1 MSTATQQAAPRTKAY
16 DPLTGEKWRLA
27 KRMSSFYV
35 LLIPPVVLLFIFHYI
50 PIYGAVIAFKDFHYG
65 KGILGSPWNDFLHFE
80 RLFQDPFFFRVLRN
94 SILINVLHLVFGF
107 PAPILLALLVN
118 EVAHTAFRKTCQ
130 TISYLPHFVSWVV
143 LATIVRQLLH
153 PTFGVAAYA
162 FDILGMEAINFL
174 AYPPTFRGLLVVTA
188 IWQGVGWGAIIYLA
202 ALSSID
208 ESLYESFLE
217 NGLTGL
223 AEQEV
228 VEGFRH
234 PQRRTISRSEST
246 C

>member
-80 RLFQDPFFFRVLRN
+80 RLFQDPFFFL
-94 SILINVLHLVFGF
+94 
-107 PAPILLALLVN
+107 
-118 EVAHTAFRKTCQ
+118 
-130 TISYLPHFVSWVV
+130 
-143 LATIVRQLLH
+143 
-153 PTFGVAAYA
+153 AAYA

-234 PQRRTISRSEST
+234 PHRCTSSRSEST

>member
-27 KRMSSFYV
+27 NCMSSFYV

-65 KGILGSPWNDFLHFE
+65 KGIL
-80 RLFQDPFFFRVLRN
+80 
-94 SILINVLHLVFGF
+94 
-107 PAPILLALLVN
+107 
-118 EVAHTAFRKTCQ
+118 
-130 TISYLPHFVSWVV
+130 
-143 LATIVRQLLH
+143 
-153 PTFGVAAYA
+153 
-162 FDILGMEAINFL
+162 
-174 AYPPTFRGLLVVTA
+174 
-188 IWQGVGWGAIIYLA
+188 
-202 ALSSID
+202 
-208 ESLYESFLE
+208 
-217 NGLTGL
+217 

-234 PQRRTISRSEST
+234 PQRCTSSRSEST

>member
-1 MSTATQQAAPRTKAY
+1 MSTVTQQAAPRTKAY

-80 RLFQDPFFFRVLRN
+80 RLFQNPFFFRVLRN

-162 FDILGMEAINFL
+162 FQHPGHGGDQPPRLSADVPRTAGGHGDL
-174 AYPPTFRGLLVVTA
+174 AGRRMGSDHLSCRALL
-188 IWQGVGWGAIIYLA
+188 
-202 ALSSID
+202 D
-208 ESLYESFLE
+208 
-217 NGLTGL
+217 
-223 AEQEV
+223 
-228 VEGFRH
+228 
-234 PQRRTISRSEST
+234 RREPVRELP
-246 C
+246 